1 MGETAG
7 SNKGGFVKIAPDDN
21 ILVGSKLICRYLR
34 IKSIV
39 TLYRLVELYGL
50 PAVKRPDGQWMT
62 TITAIDQWL
71 FMAADL
77 DAQNRPHLRGTNE
90 RLETALERLKRR
102 IEDYGPGRHGRSSA
116 PRGAADVDS

>member
-1 MGETAG
+1 M
-7 SNKGGFVKIAPDDN
+7 
-21 ILVGSKLICRYLR
+21 GSKLICAYLQ

-62 TITAIDQWL
+62 TVTAIDQWM
-71 FMAADL
+71 FIAAEL
-77 DAQNRPHLRGTNE
+77 DAQNRLHLRGTNE

-102 IEDYGPGRHGRSSA
+102 IEAYGPGRHGRTSG
-116 PRGAADVDS
+116 RKADVDG